1 MTFCCS
7 DIGIS
12 TTHSIAVGKVHN
24 LQQGALHIQPRF
36 ILPSQTQQ
44 EIQRFKTAINQAEAE
59 LINIKQQ
66 LPDSTPAD
74 IVDFINTHLLMLDDQ
89 ALCESVEEL
98 IEKKL
103 AAAEWALQTRRNEL
117 VQLFDEMQDAYLRT
131 RKDDLDHVIN
141 RVQKKLLNISDDTG
155 REELKGKVIV
165 ARDLSPSDT
174 ILMRHQGIVGFI
186 TEYGGPMSHTAILAR
201 SLNIPAIVGVRFAT
215 ELFDQGET
223 IVIDGQYSTAIASP
237 DQVLLDQVN
246 ERLQQERGFEET
258 LQAIISIPSVST
270 DGQAFQLMSNI
281 ELPEDIDASI
291 NNGVCA
297 IGLYRTE
304 FLYMNRPSMPDEEE
318 HFSTYCEIIEK
329 LNGLP
334 LTIRT
339 LDLGADKTSSYE
351 MPTSSNPA
359 LGLRAIRLCLKE
371 TELFRTQLRAILR
384 ASAKGPVRLLLPMLT
399 NIREVEQSLKMIDN
413 IKQEFRLDGIRFD
426 NKMPVGGMIEVP
438 AAALD
443 AHSFAS
449 KLDFLSIG
457 TNDLIQYTLAIDR
470 VDDEVNY
477 LYEPLHPAV
486 IKLIKNTINAAKAHD
501 IPISMCGEMAGDP
514 KLLGLLAGL
523 GLREFSMQPNS
534 VLQAKQTLIGTD
546 FKNCTLLTEDLLKS
560 YDQGDN
566 DLMVDKLFKIIH

>member
-1 MTFCCS
+1 MTFCCNG
-7 DIGIS
+7 IGIS
-12 TTHSIAVGKVHN
+12 TSHSIAVGKVHK
-24 LQQGALHIQPRF
+24 LQQGTLHILPRY
-36 ILPSQTQQ
+36 IVPRKVEE
-44 EIQRFKTAINQAEAE
+44 EIQRFNNAINQAQAE

-66 LPDSTPAD
+66 LPDSTAPD

-98 IEKKL
+98 IKHKL

-117 VQLFDEMQDAYLRT
+117 VQLFDEMEDAYLRT

-141 RVQKKLLNISDDTG
+141 RVQKKLLNFTEDFDQ
-155 REELKGKVIV
+155 ENLDGKVII

-201 SLNIPAIVGVRFAT
+201 SLNIPAIVGIRFAT
-215 ELFDQGET
+215 ELFEQGET
-223 IVIDGQYSTAIASP
+223 IVVDGRYSTAIASP
-237 DQVLLDQVN
+237 DQILLDQIA
-246 ERLQQERGFEET
+246 ERLQQERGLEET
-258 LQAIISIPSVST
+258 LQALIRIPSVST
-270 DGQAFQLMSNI
+270 DGQSFQLMSNI
-281 ELPEDIDASI
+281 ELAEDIDASI
-291 NNGVCA
+291 KNGVCA

-318 HFSTYCEIIEK
+318 HYSTYCEIIER

-351 MPTSSNPA
+351 LPSSSNPA

-384 ASAKGPVRLLLPMLT
+384 ASAKGPIRLLLPMLT
-399 NIREVEQSLKMIDN
+399 NIREVEQSLKLIEN
-413 IKQEFRLDGIRFD
+413 IKQELRLDGMKFD
-426 NKMPVGGMIEVP
+426 TNLPIGGMIEVP

-443 AHSFAS
+443 AHNFAS

-470 VDDEVNY
+470 VDEEVNY

-486 IKLIKNTINAAKAHD
+486 IKLIKNTIDAAKTHD
-501 IPISMCGEMAGDP
+501 IPVSMCGEMAGDP
-514 KLLGLLAGL
+514 RLLGLLAGL

-534 VLQAKQTLIGTD
+534 LLQAKQTLIGTD
-546 FKNCTLLTEDLLKS
+546 FDDCSRLTKELLDCF
-560 YDQGDN
+560 DQGDN
-566 DLMVDKLFKIIH
+566 DLIVDKLFKIIH